1 MSKAPRSSQTASPPK
16 VPAHA
21 TIFWTQMKFVITGGL
36 GVLAAV
42 VARFI
47 PLTEHHHLLI
57 GWDVGAI
64 AYLIWVWRFF
74 LTLDEND
81 IRARAPEHDEKAGV
95 LLLIVLA
102 LIAVSLGG
110 IGEALFAAKHF
121 TPQDKAI
128 SAGLVALTLALGWLM
143 LQSVFAAHY
152 AHRHYVETAR
162 NKAAGFGFPGE
173 PPTTYLDFFYL
184 AFSVGATFQV
194 SDTSVGSSRLRK
206 LVTAHAA
213 AAYVYNTAILAVGI
227 NLLAGFVTS

>member
-1 MSKAPRSSQTASPPK
+1 MSKAI
-16 VPAHA
+16 PARHTVLWA
-21 TIFWTQMKFVITGGL
+21 QLKIAITGSL

-42 VARFI
+42 IARFI
-47 PLTEHHHLLI
+47 PVTEHHALLI

-74 LTLDEND
+74 LTLDESD

-110 IGEALFAAKHF
+110 IGDALFAAKHF
-121 TPQDKAI
+121 SPQDKAI
-128 SAGLVALTLALGWLM
+128 SAGLVAMTLALGWLM
-143 LQSVFAAHY
+143 LQSVFTAHY
-152 AHRHYVETAR
+152 AHRHFVEAGR
-162 NKAAGFGFPGE
+162 NKSFGFGFPGE